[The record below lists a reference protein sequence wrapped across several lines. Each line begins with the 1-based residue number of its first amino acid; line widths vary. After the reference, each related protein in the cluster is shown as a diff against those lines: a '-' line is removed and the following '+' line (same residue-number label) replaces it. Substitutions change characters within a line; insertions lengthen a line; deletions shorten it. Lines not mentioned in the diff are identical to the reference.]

1 MQCAPYLIRKIKYCI
16 MFCWAWYTC
25 CSLKKVPMA
34 TWRSRKPQA
43 RHRVKYPRCC
53 QWWLMSSSRLKFH
66 ERDFARRHRRRGEY
80 SVCSGQAKSM
90 KLQGF
95 LSIQH
100 FTRKEKKID
109 SWGDVWMI
117 RGDRNRVAGS
127 RPGVASC
134 LAWSCGV
141 HVANQTAWSCCT
153 VTPCPCKT
161 EQASNHLT
169 DVKKIWAAIMQL
181 RKQPEDNILHF
192 AIKKTYHFVFY
203 IFAFLE
209 GNLQYLKY

>member
-1 MQCAPYLIRKIKYCI
+1 MIYMLL
-16 MFCWAWYTC
+16 F
-25 CSLKKVPMA
+25 KKVPMA

-90 KLQGF
+90 KLHGF

-181 RKQPEDNILHF
+181 RKQSEDKAKQAKLSPDALPTPSPDDACTISP
-192 AIKKTYHFVFY
+192 IESPTISEKK
-203 IFAFLE
+203 E
-209 GNLQYLKY
+209 KNLQQC